1 MEQIITVIDAM
12 ALVLFMA
19 TFAIAVIKTIKG
31 LFSVDTGIFLSITVV
46 IMMFIMS
53 SNVLKHSG
61 ITEMFE
67 YFEDHFEMLVPLFVV
82 IALNSIRLHADIER
96 QARNERDLNAM
107 LEERN
112 ELLKEIHHRVKN
124 NLQVVI
130 SLVDLRRRQPDID
143 EKLEKVL
150 MVTENRIYSMSA
162 VHETIY
168 QASAYSNIPAGG
180 FIRTIASQ
188 AAQCFRGSGNSGI
201 TMRYSI
207 DDGITVRLEVAVPLG
222 LIVNELVSN
231 ALRHAF
237 DGRDKGTITVTLARD
252 GAMVLLEVRDDGI
265 GLKAP
270 GNAGDETTLGTVLI
284 RNLAGQIH
292 GTVATTVN
300 GGTAI
305 AVSFSS

>member
-1 MEQIITVIDAM
+1 MEQAAAVINALSFLIFLT
-12 ALVLFMA
+12 ALVIILIRTA
-19 TFAIAVIKTIKG
+19 GGAIST
-31 LFSVDTGIFLSITVV
+31 DTGIFLSLTAIA
-46 IMMFIMS
+46 IMFVNV
-53 SNVLKHSG
+53 SNVLEHLG
-61 ITEMFE
+61 ITAALD
-67 YFEDHFEMLVPLFVV
+67 YYEDYVEMLVPLFVV

-96 QARNERDLNAM
+96 LGRSERDLSAM
-107 LEERN
+107 LDERN

-143 EKLEKVL
+143 EKLDKVL

-168 QASAYSNIPAGG
+168 QASAYSSIPAGG
-180 FIRTIASQ
+180 FIRTIATQ
-188 AAQCFRGSGNSGI
+188 ASQCFRGGGNGGI
-201 TMRYSI
+201 TLRYSI
-207 DDGITVRLEVAVPLG
+207 DEEITVPLEVAVPLG

-237 DGRDKGTITVTLARD
+237 DGRDRGAITVTLARD
-252 GAMVLLEVRDDGI
+252 GAMVSLEVRDNGI
-265 GLKAP
+265 GMEPP
-270 GNAGDETTLGTVLI
+270 GNESSLGTVLVQ
-284 RNLAGQIH
+284 NLAGQIH

-305 AVSFSS
+305 SVRFPQ